1 MPSTNIKHTRSSRTR
16 VKRIITIGAIPALIA
31 AAGGAYL
38 LRSFQAHRRP
48 RPVERE
54 LLWGD
59 HKVQL
64 PSDGVGKLFYRRYS
78 VTIDQPQIN
87 EAALL
92 KQIELNFP
100 DFSPKVLADFTKTR
114 GDRHTLRVGDEFNI
128 GILGPWDGKVRVSE
142 VKRNSFT
149 FVTLEGHPEA
159 GQITF
164 AVVPDPGRPGA
175 LRFEIN
181 SWARS
186 RDALVNLSYE
196 QMKIGKEVQKNVW
209 TIFCENVVAA
219 SGGKQAGEVE
229 VITEQRDEEGEV
241 IPVV

>member
-1 MPSTNIKHTRSSRTR
+1 MPSTHTKQTR
-16 VKRIITIGAIPALIA
+16 PGRARIKRIISVGAIPTIIA

-38 LRSFQAHRRP
+38 LRSFYAHRRP

-54 LLWGD
+54 LLWGE

-64 PSDGVGKLFYRRYS
+64 PSDGVGSLFHRRYS
-78 VTIDQPQIN
+78 VTIDQPRIK

-92 KQIELNFP
+92 KQIKLDFP
-100 DFSPKVLADFTKTR
+100 EFSPKFLADFTKTR
-114 GDRHTLRVGDEFNI
+114 GARHKLRVGDEFSI

-164 AVVPDPGRPGA
+164 ALISHPTRPGA
-175 LRFEIN
+175 LQFEIN

-186 RDALVNLSYE
+186 RDSLVGLSYE
-196 QMKIGKEVQKNVW
+196 GIKIGKEVQKNVW
-209 TIFCENVVAA
+209 ITFCENVVAA
-219 SGGKQAGEVE
+219 SGGKQVDEVE
-229 VITEQRDEEGEV
+229 VITEQRDKEGEV